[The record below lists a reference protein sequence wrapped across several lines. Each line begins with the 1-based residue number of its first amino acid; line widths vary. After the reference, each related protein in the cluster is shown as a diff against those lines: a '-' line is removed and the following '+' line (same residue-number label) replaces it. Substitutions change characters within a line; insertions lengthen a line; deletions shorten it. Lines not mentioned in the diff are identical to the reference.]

1 MSKRKVTFGDGDG
14 GELLDEDVPKKKLCE
29 DVVGPGSRFKGKHS
43 LDSDEEDEEEDGD
56 KSSSKYNILASDD
69 VEGQEGATIDCDEG
83 VPITPF
89 NLDEEMQE
97 GHFDSEGNYYVKK
110 DEEIRDN
117 WLDNIDWVKI
127 REQPTKRKKKGLA
140 AKRRRRVGDED
151 EAEEEKQREEKQAD
165 SDEEEDM
172 EEEKEP
178 VEDPL
183 ASYSQHQ
190 LTEAVLELLLPGET
204 VAAGL
209 RRLGGLGGRKKGKQ
223 REENGKAEVTN
234 RDTEKLDRLTALA
247 DRLVGSGVFE
257 IYQQTYEKLAY
268 TLKGKSQQQSV
279 ERSLNGEEEEDDL
292 DMFADKIDEKHSV
305 KAPDKEDQDDET
317 VSDEVMWEYK
327 WDTEENSE
335 LYGPFSSQQMQGWV
349 DEGYFKDGVY
359 CRRIEQ
365 GSAQFYN
372 SKRLDFDLY
381 T

>member
-1 MSKRKVTFGDGDG
+1 M
-14 GELLDEDVPKKKLCE
+14 
-29 DVVGPGSRFKGKHS
+29 
-43 LDSDEEDEEEDGD
+43 
-56 KSSSKYNILASDD
+56 
-69 VEGQEGATIDCDEG
+69 
-83 VPITPF
+83 
-89 NLDEEMQE
+89 
-97 GHFDSEGNYYVKK
+97 
-110 DEEIRDN
+110 
-117 WLDNIDWVKI
+117 KI

-165 SDEEEDM
+165 GDEEEDM

-223 REENGKAEVTN
+223 REENGKAEETN

-279 ERSLNGEEEEDDL
+279 GRSKNGEEEEDEL
-292 DMFADKIDEKHSV
+292 DMFADKIDEKHGV

-317 VSDEVMWEYK
+317 
-327 WDTEENSE
+327 
-335 LYGPFSSQQMQGWV
+335 G
-349 DEGYFKDGVY
+349 
-359 CRRIEQ
+359 
-365 GSAQFYN
+365 
-372 SKRLDFDLY
+372 
-381 T
+381 